1 MNLLKKAYYSACS
14 LLPPAFV
21 KKLSRVKT
29 LLPYHHVVSNNELL
43 HIKHLYAYK
52 NVKQFKED
60 IDFLVR
66 HFTPVSV
73 EEVAD
78 AMESGKPLRQGSFLL
93 TFDDGFKEVYEVIAP
108 ILSEKKIPAI
118 FFINPAFIDN
128 KEFFYRCKISL
139 MIEELGKR
147 KEALNIVSEVMDR
160 PYGDFHDLKADL
172 KKINQ
177 LNKEKLDSI
186 AELINY
192 SFTDY
197 LNSEKPF
204 MTSQQVQE
212 LSDQGFMIGSHSWDH
227 PYYEYLSPEEQLN
240 QTVRSIQF
248 VKEKLHNKY
257 SCFSFPHTDAVVTQE
272 FFDKLKLQ
280 PVKADLLFGIQ
291 NQKSETANKMLHRFN
306 AERPEVNIKSQING
320 IMLYNLMQSA
330 LGRNKIERI

>member
-1 MNLLKKAYYSACS
+1 MNLLKKAYYTACS
-14 LLPPAFV
+14 LLPPAIV

-29 LLPYHHVVSNNELL
+29 LLPYHHVVSDKELL

-52 NVKQFKED
+52 NTKQFRHD
-60 IDFLVR
+60 IEFLSK

-73 EEVAD
+73 EEVAE
-78 AMESGKPLRQGSFLL
+78 AMEKGKSLKEGSFLL

-128 KEFFYRCKISL
+128 KELFYRCKISL

-147 KEALNIVSEVMDR
+147 KDALDVAGEIMDR
-160 PYGDFHDLKADL
+160 PYGDFHDLKTDL

-177 LNKEKLDSI
+177 LNKVKLDELAESI
-186 AELINY
+186 GY
-192 SFTDY
+192 SYQDY
-197 LNSEKPF
+197 LVSEKPF
-204 MTSQQVQE
+204 MTSDQVQE

-227 PYYEYLSPEEQLN
+227 PYYEYLSADEQLN
-240 QTVRSIQF
+240 QTIRSIQF

-272 FFDKLKLQ
+272 FFDKLKMQ

-291 NQKSETANKMLHRFN
+291 NQKTEAGNRMLHRFN
-306 AERPEVNIKSQING
+306 AERPEVNIKSQVNG
-320 IMLYNLMQSA
+320 ILLYTLMQTA